1 MDKIFLTLE
10 EQIGFL
16 ESKKNLVIDN
26 YDSAVSTLKH
36 IGYFSLINGYKT
48 PFKNPTT
55 KKFKDNTSFSDILAL
70 YRLDEELRELFLKYI
85 LQIECHIRSLLSYYF
100 SDKHGEQQ
108 AHYLDKSNYTITDKR
123 SSNEVLRLISMLDD
137 LANRNQEYS
146 YINHYRIKYRNVPIW
161 VLVNG
166 ITLGT
171 LSKFYSLTTS
181 DIKVKV
187 SKCFEKVNEKQ
198 LEQYLRVITKFRNVC
213 AHNERLYSYKTKN
226 DIPNTDL
233 HKKLN
238 IQKTGEQY
246 ICGKKDL
253 FAIVI
258 AFRYLLSNDDFKKFK
273 ARLTL
278 ILSDYLSKTTAM
290 TESELYGYMGFPD
303 NWKRITA
310 YKK

>member
-1 MDKIFLTLE
+1 
-10 EQIGFL
+10 
-16 ESKKNLVIDN
+16 
-26 YDSAVSTLKH
+26 
-36 IGYFSLINGYKT
+36 
-48 PFKNPTT
+48 
-55 KKFKDNTSFSDILAL
+55 
-70 YRLDEELRELFLKYI
+70 
-85 LQIECHIRSLLSYYF
+85 
-100 SDKHGEQQ
+100 
-108 AHYLDKSNYTITDKR
+108 
-123 SSNEVLRLISMLDD
+123 MLDD